1 MPRLAPQTVL
11 KTVVTARSIVR
22 CYHIP
27 PFFEI
32 IMEEIWKET
41 EYPGYFISNLG
52 RLKGRTNKILKLQIS
67 KTGYS
72 IMVIYPNGRHNKCKC
87 LRIHRLVAQAFIPNP
102 NGYPVIN
109 HIDGNKLNNNVTNLE
124 WCTYSYNTKHAYD
137 NGLINAESISGCNNS
152 NSKLSEE
159 DVKWIRE
166 HYKPFDKE
174 FGARALGKKF
184 NMNNCNIS
192 RLARGLRYK

>member
-1 MPRLAPQTVL
+1 
-11 KTVVTARSIVR
+11 
-22 CYHIP
+22 
-27 PFFEI
+27 
-32 IMEEIWKET
+32 MEEIWKET

-52 RLKGRTNKILKLQIS
+52 RLKGRTNKILKLRIS
-67 KTGYS
+67 KPGYY
-72 IMVIYPNGRHNKCKC
+72 IMVIYPNGRHDKCKC
-87 LRIHRLVAQAFIPNP
+87 LKIHRLVAQAFIPNP

-109 HIDGNKLNNNVTNLE
+109 HIDGNKLNNNAKNLE

-174 FGARALGKKF
+174 FGATALGKKF